1 MAINGYNL
9 AYELKFMGFI
19 DHDRS
24 HLLSLF
30 RRKIMKFW
38 PKASKMKNQYA
49 LSGIKSGKTLKY
61 CRSVYVRS
69 EGTVSFGTRSSVAWR
84 GKFCNAPYQC
94 ESNSGI
100 SIFSWPFFSVYDY
113 EGKSDHEIRSELS
126 TIILEITTSKLP
138 QKLTVMN
145 RKTLSYSCN

>member
-1 MAINGYNL
+1 MAIIRLLSWN
-9 AYELKFMGFI
+9 F

-24 HLLSLF
+24 HLLPLF
-30 RRKIMKFW
+30 ERKIIKFW

-84 GKFCNAPYQC
+84 GKFCNAPYQW
-94 ESNSGI
+94 ESKSGI

-113 EGKSDHEIRSELS
+113 EGKSRKKVSLEKNNFKTYTKSDRYESENTFQQL
-126 TIILEITTSKLP
+126 
-138 QKLTVMN
+138 QLTRIVLRGN
-145 RKTLSYSCN
+145 NFV